1 MARRLARV
9 QSAHR
14 RVTPSAVV
22 ASDHPAGRLPSSAE
36 AVVAQRSQIWS
47 VPDMPRAWQADP
59 SMERELIRQ
68 LLDDA
73 GATRN
78 RDVLADVY
86 RTAYDLSTDDA
97 DRLDLKITRDALK
110 EMRTAY
116 KLFAPYRDIRKVT
129 VFGSARTLTTDPL
142 YSHASNLAARLADTG
157 WMVVTG
163 AGPGIMAAATEGAG
177 SHRSLGV
184 TIRLPFEDT
193 SVGPLAGSDR
203 VVSMKYFFTRKLM
216 LIKESSGF
224 VALPGGFGTL
234 DETLELLTL
243 TQTGKATPAPLV
255 LLDVPGQTYWE
266 GWEKFVREEL
276 VDAGWVSGLDV
287 NLYTITDDV
296 DEAVATVRGFWR
308 NYQGLRW
315 VGDRLVIRLRAE
327 PTDAEVDTLAE
338 KFADVC
344 LDGRIERTGPLP
356 AEVSDN
362 DALDLHR
369 VVLTYDPRLGGRFR
383 EMISALNSLGSAPPL
398 D

>member
-1 MARRLARV
+1 
-9 QSAHR
+9 
-14 RVTPSAVV
+14 
-22 ASDHPAGRLPSSAE
+22 
-36 AVVAQRSQIWS
+36 
-47 VPDMPRAWQADP
+47 
-59 SMERELIRQ
+59 MERELIRQ

-78 RDVLADVY
+78 RDVLADIY
-86 RTAYDLSTDDA
+86 RTAYDLTTDDA

-110 EMRTAY
+110 EMRAAY
-116 KLFAPYRDIRKVT
+116 NLFTPYSGVRKVT
-129 VFGSARTLTTDPL
+129 VFGSARTLTSDPL
-142 YSHASNLAARLADTG
+142 YSHARSLASSLADAG

-177 SHRSLGV
+177 PDRSLGV
-184 TIRLPFEDT
+184 TIRLPFEET
-193 SVGPLAGSDR
+193 TTGPLSGSDR

-216 LIKESSGF
+216 LVKESSGF

-243 TQTGKATPAPLV
+243 VQTGKATPSPLV

-276 VDAGWVSGLDV
+276 VDAGWVSPGDV

-296 DEAVATVRGFWR
+296 DEAVAAVRGFWR

-315 VGDRLVIRLRAE
+315 VGDRLVIRLRAR
-327 PTDAEVDTLAE
+327 PTDAEVAALAE
-338 KFADVC
+338 TFADVC
-344 LDGRIERTGPLP
+344 TDGGIERTAPLP

-362 DALDLHR
+362 DDLDLPR
-369 VVLTYDPRLGGRFR
+369 LVLTFDPRKGGRFR
-383 EMISALNSLGSAPPL
+383 EMIRDLNALGSAPPL